1 MKIKPGFILRQLA
14 GENVVV
20 PVGAAGASFNGMIR
34 LNDTGALLWQEL
46 AAGADEEQLVQK
58 LLDSCEGAE
67 AETVRADV
75 RGFLDSIRAAL
86 DG

>member
-20 PVGAAGASFNGMIR
+20 PVGAAGANFNGMIR
-34 LNDTGALLWQEL
+34 LNATGALLWQEL
-46 AAGADEEQLVQK
+46 AVGADEAQLVQK
-58 LLDSCEGAE
+58 LLDSCDGVDVD
-67 AETVRADV
+67 TVRTDV
-75 RGFLDSIRAAL
+75 KEFLGSIRDAL

>member
-34 LNDTGALLWQEL
+34 LNDTGALLWKEL
-46 AAGADEEQLVQK
+46 ATGADEEQLVQK
-58 LLDSCEGAE
+58 LLDSCDGVDAGA
-67 AETVRADV
+67 VRADV
-75 RGFLDSIRAAL
+75 REFLDSIRDAL

>member
-34 LNDTGALLWQEL
+34 LNDTAALLWQEL
-46 AAGADEEQLVQK
+46 SAGTDEEQLVQK
-58 LLDSCEGAE
+58 LLDACNGVDADT
-67 AETVRADV
+67 ARADV
-75 RGFLDSIRAAL
+75 REFLDSIRDAL

>member
-34 LNDTGALLWQEL
+34 LNDTGALLWKEL
-46 AAGADEEQLVQK
+46 AAGTDEETLVQK
-58 LLDSCEGAE
+58 LME
-67 AETVRADV
+67 ACDGVDADTVRTDV
-75 RGFLDSIRAAL
+75 REFLTGIQVAL

>member
-20 PVGAAGASFNGMIR
+20 PVGEAGESFNGMIR
-34 LNDTGALLWQEL
+34 LNETGALLWREL
-46 AAGADEEQLVQK
+46 
-58 LLDSCEGAE
+58 SEGAE
-67 AETVRADV
+67 KDQLAEKLLETCDGVTREQVLADV
-75 RGFLDSIRAAL
+75 GEFLDSIRDAL

>member
-1 MKIKPGFILRQLA
+1 MKLRPGFILRQLG

-20 PVGAAGASFNGMIR
+20 PVGPAGETFNGMIR

-46 AAGADEEQLVQK
+46 AVGAEAEALVRK
-58 LLDSCEGAE
+58 LLDSCEGVDE
-67 AETVRADV
+67 ATARADV
-75 RGFLDSIRAAL
+75 DAFLFSIKDAL

>member
-20 PVGAAGASFNGMIR
+20 PVGAAGESFNGMIR

-46 AAGADEEQLVQK
+46 AAGADEEQLVRR
-58 LLDSCEGAE
+58 LLEDCDGAE
-67 AETVRADV
+67 ESAVRADV
-75 RGFLDSIRAAL
+75 REFLDSIRAAL

>member
-20 PVGAAGASFNGMIR
+20 PVGAAGMGFNGMIR

-46 AAGADEEQLVQK
+46 AVGAGEEHLVQK
-58 LLDSCEGAE
+58 LLEACDGVAE
-67 AETVRADV
+67 ETVRADV
-75 RGFLDSIRAAL
+75 KEFLTSIRGAL

>member
-1 MKIKPGFILRQLA
+1 MKIKPGYILRQLA

-20 PVGAAGASFNGMIR
+20 PVGAASASFNGMIR

-46 AAGADEEQLVQK
+46 AQGADEEQLVQK
-58 LLDSCEGAE
+58 LLDSCEGAD
-67 AETVRADV
+67 ADAVRSDV
-75 RGFLDSIRAAL
+75 KEFLDSIQAAL

>member
-20 PVGAAGASFNGMIR
+20 PVGAAGAGFNGMIR
-34 LNDTGALLWQEL
+34 LNDIGTLLWQEL
-46 AAGADEEQLVQK
+46 ASGADEEQLVQK

-75 RGFLDSIRAAL
+75 RDFLDSIRAAL

>member
-20 PVGAAGASFNGMIR
+20 PVGAAGESFNGMIR
-34 LNDTGALLWQEL
+34 LNETGVLLWREL
-46 AAGADEEQLVQK
+46 SQGAEKEALAEK
-58 LLDSCEGAE
+58 LL
-67 AETVRADV
+67 ETYGGVTREQALADV
-75 RGFLDSIRAAL
+75 GEFLDSIRVAL

>member
-58 LLDSCEGAE
+58 LMDSCEGAE
-67 AETVRADV
+67 AETVRTDV
-75 RGFLDSIRAAL
+75 RDFLDSIRAAL

>member
-1 MKIKPGFILRQLA
+1 MKIKSGFILRQLA